1 MARDQIEVDLLLNAK
16 KAEATIKQ
24 MNRELSKMGK
34 TMGQAFSGGGGG
46 AGNKVRALGT
56 GLSKATVRAD
66 EFSKSLEAS
75 NARVI
80 AFGASAGLIMNVDKA
95 LRAMV
100 RTTIQVEKAMA
111 DVNVVMNVSNKQL
124 EQFGKGMFKVAKD
137 TAQGFSTVAEA
148 STELARQ
155 GLGMEK
161 TLARTKDA
169 LILTRLTGMNA
180 ADAVKSLTAAVN
192 SFTKEGVTSAQV
204 INRMAKVDAA
214 FAVSSEDLAKAIS
227 RVGSSAVDAGVS
239 MNELMAITTAVQ
251 QKTAR
256 GGAVIGNAFK
266 TIFTR
271 IQRSDVQSKLKGFGV
286 ATEDM
291 SGKMLNGIQVIEN
304 LAKKFDTL
312 TKSQQ
317 ASLGES
323 VAGVFQINILKAAMS
338 DLATETSQYKRALD
352 TANSATNEAYKRN
365 EQLNKTLD
373 SLVNRTLANLTQ
385 VGSALGGDIFGP
397 ALNNVLSTVN
407 NVIEAFS
414 EGGKFESFGEGIG
427 KNLVK
432 GIGKFIGGPGLII
445 ATAVFAKLTLS
456 LGKFAA
462 TAFKDIMGINNAVK
476 QRVALEEIVV
486 NTLASEPALLQK
498 VKMGTLSVLDVEKQ
512 ILATIK
518 QQQAERAALKGYGG
532 ALAGSMYQRGTRVG
546 SSGRAF
552 SRGMGRM
559 GRASGF
565 VPNFADA
572 NGERAAAA
580 AGGYTAGAIKTMN
593 QPGAGTMMYNSAETV
608 KQFPGMSQKA
618 IMPPKNSPAG
628 AGYKSAFGAAHGFNP
643 YAAEGFIPNFNRA
656 PKRPA
661 TRKPGTAGKGTQKVV
676 DLALTM
682 ANKKNDVGIITQE
695 GKSITPLTFTQNA
708 MSEKK
713 GIPKLR
719 NALKELRGAD
729 GRVVGKASLGVS
741 GVPIVPVFPFSD
753 KNDRMSKAAK
763 AGSAFNYLEN
773 RLTKYAK
780 DLSQMMFGGTGNA
793 RKFNMNALGKGTE
806 GDIFEEGVRAAI
818 GGAKNEDRNSFFDFN
833 GGSYAKSNLI
843 GFFNARG
850 AKKLGSKSKIEG
862 KIGYESAKS
871 GGIPNKMMNDDSVGL
886 DYKEV
891 LRQFKS
897 QFTRKTKKSK
907 ALGYVPNFSPLSSS
921 ISRERQA
928 GIPASK
934 IRVGSSP
941 ALRSSGNP
949 SGLGVYNT
957 IDEPRGLNQGISRSR
972 SMGINP
978 KSHGAAEGFVPNF
991 NIVQFGG
998 KAVMAAAKKSGMLSK
1013 MGNMFGGMGGKL
1025 KGAGKNLGGTAGMIG
1040 GLTMSGSDLLG
1051 GYGGA
1056 MASGALMGIGG
1067 GPATMIGGAA
1077 LGALGE
1083 FISRLGSSSED
1094 ATESIE
1100 KQTEAQKQASDAA
1113 KESALS
1119 FAQVAKSLSA
1129 ADFVAEKEDQLRQIV
1144 ATNPEMANTLEY
1156 SKLQTSTRGNFESNL
1171 DSFYKQAEKVK
1182 RFSSSVENFK
1192 VPTFTRT
1199 ELVEDG
1205 YGNTL
1210 EKKVARKGNI
1220 KESKGQAEE
1229 MFKLLAA
1236 QGITP
1241 AARMDE
1247 LVKSGMTLEQFKA
1260 GKGMAAMGGG
1270 AGALG
1275 INKSQFS
1282 KLTSKLKESFGPEG
1296 VQQFEAQV
1304 TKKFLSE
1311 RAFTLAQAREAERQT
1326 KIDAERDVQ
1335 EDKDLKARQA
1345 LTGSRASTFSAV
1357 QGAVAARRASEN
1369 RLASGM
1375 GVLNRRGASESLD
1388 LRLKASMN
1396 SATLFG
1402 EGLIKANSLIEKERI
1417 LKEKNLAVDKIN
1429 LQEKESIAKLTADA
1443 EKKFLTGLLSSD
1455 DIGSPERKAAE
1466 REIGILKQ
1474 DPAAA
1479 AARRA
1484 QLESQTNLAADE
1496 KLILQFLRAQI
1507 EGEAD
1512 ARAKAKTSIEE
1523 TGLAYDAN
1531 KTAVDKN
1538 TKSQTDLF
1546 NESKKFQFQQAIEK
1560 LKFDANV
1567 AGATPEGLRRMQ
1579 QGTAPGYEGQ
1589 RFGITNREIAD
1600 ASREARMSSF
1610 RAGQGGMNSMATFK
1624 ETFAYGGNDAILE
1637 FDDGVRTVAQNMK
1650 SSFADAFQSISSGAT
1665 TVQGALANMAQ
1676 SILSSINQMSTQMF
1690 TNMMFSK
1697 MFGGG
1702 MAKGGYVPGYATGG
1716 LVTGGS
1722 GHKDDV
1728 LTRMQGGEFV
1738 IKKSAVNKIGVSN
1751 LNAINGYAN
1760 GGSTG
1765 PSMGRM
1771 GAISAVS
1778 GAATGILGAMMQ
1790 DRPDK
1795 PLPSRNYGKGRGS
1808 LGYLGGAD
1816 PDSGQIDRA
1825 SGGGTSAN
1833 VSLSKGFVYY
1843 RRDPKTGQLIS
1854 ERARPTEGRFEVSNA
1869 LSLMGRLDENDS
1881 RTSRMFDKEQK
1892 LADYQNY
1899 VAGEKASRRAQI
1911 RAVKDQKKSRL
1922 IGAYMNAAMLV
1933 GGAKL
1938 FGGGP
1943 PAGTK
1948 VMTGSDGKLSS
1959 FAPDAYN
1966 PTFTGSEGFG
1976 GFKSSVS
1983 RIKDPFLNA
1992 GVSMNASGIPNMAS
2006 GGRANGSLARVMGGE
2021 YIMSPET
2028 VRTHGVGFMTELNRG
2043 NLPKYA
2049 SGGLVGNQ
2057 TGGVASD
2064 GSGAGTAG
2072 NMTNNVSINVNIDK
2086 SGKAE
2091 ASASVGSEDN
2101 SESSREESEDV
2112 QNNTG
2117 LGKALQSVVL
2127 DEIVKQQRP
2136 GGLLY
2141 TQN

>member
-1 MARDQIEVDLLLNAK
+1 
-16 KAEATIKQ
+16 
-24 MNRELSKMGK
+24 
-34 TMGQAFSGGGGG
+34 
-46 AGNKVRALGT
+46 
-56 GLSKATVRAD
+56 
-66 EFSKSLEAS
+66 
-75 NARVI
+75 
-80 AFGASAGLIMNVDKA
+80 
-95 LRAMV
+95 
-100 RTTIQVEKAMA
+100 
-111 DVNVVMNVSNKQL
+111 
-124 EQFGKGMFKVAKD
+124 
-137 TAQGFSTVAEA
+137 
-148 STELARQ
+148 
-155 GLGMEK
+155 
-161 TLARTKDA
+161 
-169 LILTRLTGMNA
+169 
-180 ADAVKSLTAAVN
+180 
-192 SFTKEGVTSAQV
+192 
-204 INRMAKVDAA
+204 
-214 FAVSSEDLAKAIS
+214 
-227 RVGSSAVDAGVS
+227 
-239 MNELMAITTAVQ
+239 
-251 QKTAR
+251 
-256 GGAVIGNAFK
+256 
-266 TIFTR
+266 
-271 IQRSDVQSKLKGFGV
+271 
-286 ATEDM
+286 
-291 SGKMLNGIQVIEN
+291 
-304 LAKKFDTL
+304 
-312 TKSQQ
+312 
-317 ASLGES
+317 
-323 VAGVFQINILKAAMS
+323 
-338 DLATETSQYKRALD
+338 
-352 TANSATNEAYKRN
+352 
-365 EQLNKTLD
+365 
-373 SLVNRTLANLTQ
+373 
-385 VGSALGGDIFGP
+385 
-397 ALNNVLSTVN
+397 
-407 NVIEAFS
+407 
-414 EGGKFESFGEGIG
+414 
-427 KNLVK
+427 
-432 GIGKFIGGPGLII
+432 
-445 ATAVFAKLTLS
+445 
-456 LGKFAA
+456 
-462 TAFKDIMGINNAVK
+462 
-476 QRVALEEIVV
+476 
-486 NTLASEPALLQK
+486 
-498 VKMGTLSVLDVEKQ
+498 
-512 ILATIK
+512 
-518 QQQAERAALKGYGG
+518 
-532 ALAGSMYQRGTRVG
+532 
-546 SSGRAF
+546 
-552 SRGMGRM
+552 
-559 GRASGF
+559 
-565 VPNFADA
+565 
-572 NGERAAAA
+572 
-580 AGGYTAGAIKTMN
+580 
-593 QPGAGTMMYNSAETV
+593 
-608 KQFPGMSQKA
+608 
-618 IMPPKNSPAG
+618 
-628 AGYKSAFGAAHGFNP
+628 
-643 YAAEGFIPNFNRA
+643 
-656 PKRPA
+656 
-661 TRKPGTAGKGTQKVV
+661 
-676 DLALTM
+676 
-682 ANKKNDVGIITQE
+682 
-695 GKSITPLTFTQNA
+695 
-708 MSEKK
+708 
-713 GIPKLR
+713 
-719 NALKELRGAD
+719 
-729 GRVVGKASLGVS
+729 
-741 GVPIVPVFPFSD
+741 
-753 KNDRMSKAAK
+753 
-763 AGSAFNYLEN
+763 
-773 RLTKYAK
+773 
-780 DLSQMMFGGTGNA
+780 
-793 RKFNMNALGKGTE
+793 
-806 GDIFEEGVRAAI
+806 
-818 GGAKNEDRNSFFDFN
+818 
-833 GGSYAKSNLI
+833 
-843 GFFNARG
+843 
-850 AKKLGSKSKIEG
+850 
-862 KIGYESAKS
+862 
-871 GGIPNKMMNDDSVGL
+871 
-886 DYKEV
+886 
-891 LRQFKS
+891 
-897 QFTRKTKKSK
+897 
-907 ALGYVPNFSPLSSS
+907 
-921 ISRERQA
+921 
-928 GIPASK
+928 
-934 IRVGSSP
+934 
-941 ALRSSGNP
+941 
-949 SGLGVYNT
+949 
-957 IDEPRGLNQGISRSR
+957 
-972 SMGINP
+972 
-978 KSHGAAEGFVPNF
+978 
-991 NIVQFGG
+991 
-998 KAVMAAAKKSGMLSK
+998 
-1013 MGNMFGGMGGKL
+1013 MFGGMGGKL

-1040 GLTMSGSDLLG
+1040 GLTMSGSDFLG

-1056 MASGALMGIGG
+1056 IASGGLMGIGG
-1067 GPATMIGGAA
+1067 GPATILGGMA

-1100 KQTEAQKQASDAA
+1100 KQTDAQKQASDAA

-1129 ADFVAEKEDQLRQIV
+1129 ADFVAEKEDQLRQVV

-1156 SKLQTSTRGNFESNL
+1156 SKLQTSNRGNFESNL

-1192 VPTFTRT
+1192 VPSFT
-1199 ELVEDG
+1199 E
-1205 YGNTL
+1205 
-1210 EKKVARKGNI
+1210 EKKVPTYTPYGGAQTSTVQVARKGNI
-1220 KESKGQAEE
+1220 TEAKGQAEE

-1304 TKKFLSE
+1304 TKKYLSE
-1311 RAFTLAQAREAERQT
+1311 RAFKLALDRKAGRQT
-1326 KIDAERDVQ
+1326 EIDAERDVQ

-1345 LTGSRASTFSAV
+1345 LTGSRASTFSAA

-1523 TGLAYDAN
+1523 TGLAYNAN

-1538 TKSQTDLF
+1538 TKSQIDLF

-1567 AGATPEGLRRMQ
+1567 TGATPEGLRRMQ

-1624 ETFAYGGNDAILE
+1624 ETFAYGENDAILE

-1697 MFGGG
+1697 MFGGNSPG
-1702 MAKGGYVPGYATGG
+1702 NFAKGGYVPGYATGG

-1938 FGGGP
+1938 FGGATP
-1943 PAGTK
+1943 PKGTE
-1948 VMTGSDGKLSS
+1948 VRMGSDGRMSS
-1959 FAPDAYN
+1959 FSPDAIKQPASLTSGFRNATAGRTPSMLSNSITAEGKFYQN
-1966 PTFTGSEGFG
+1966 PF
-1976 GFKSSVS
+1976 
-1983 RIKDPFLNA
+1983 DYAN
-1992 GVSMNASGIPNMAS
+1992 
-2006 GGRANGSLARVMGGE
+2006 GGRTNGSLARVMGGE

-2101 SESSREESEDV
+2101 SESSREESQDV

-2141 TQN
+2141 TQR